1 MKKTEFQK
9 WESIFAKLHNELHP
23 KAESTKKKVKK
34 KEEPVVDNKK
44 KKKRK

>member
-9 WESIFAKLHNELHP
+9 YKSIFAKLHIELHP
-23 KAESTKKKVKK
+23 KAESTKKKAKK
-34 KEEPVVDNKK
+34 KEEPVVDTK

>member
-9 WESIFAKLHNELHP
+9 WESIMTKLHNELHP
-23 KAESTKKKVKK
+23 RTESTKKKAKK